1 MQKTLKKFN
10 NSYFRLILILFSSL
24 WIFFNFIFKTTNIPI
39 WFIQIIGIIYFF
51 DAISILFDVYNK
63 YLKNKIEKL
72 EKQNDRWN
80 EPKKKLETEH
90 LVYFDDQ
97 MYLPISYHG
106 ILEKKPF
113 FKGKGNHSVK
123 QLEEICEQFKEFT
136 HQQQIVKQN
145 CMKHIIELKFGV
157 VFS

>member
-113 FKGKGNHSVK
+113 FKGKGNHSVTAVRK
-123 QLEEICEQFKEFT
+123 FLKNDQNNLLGQCLYYQF
-136 HQQQIVKQN
+136 HL
-145 CMKHIIELKFGV
+145 M
-157 VFS
+157 S